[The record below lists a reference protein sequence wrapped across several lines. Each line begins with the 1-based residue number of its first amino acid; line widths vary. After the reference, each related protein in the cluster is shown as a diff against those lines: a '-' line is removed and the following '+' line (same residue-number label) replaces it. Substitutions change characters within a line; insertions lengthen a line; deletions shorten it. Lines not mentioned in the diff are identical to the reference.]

1 MSAIISFLAYAVAI
15 YITALIVPGIQ
26 IKGFGTAAIVGLL
39 LILARYTIKPILVML
54 SLPITVLTLGLFL
67 IVINALIIK
76 IVAAIV
82 DDFKV
87 EGLLPAAI
95 YSIALSIV
103 NTVLQWIL

>member
-1 MSAIISFLAYAVAI
+1 
-15 YITALIVPGIQ
+15 
-26 IKGFGTAAIVGLL
+26 
-39 LILARYTIKPILVML
+39 
-54 SLPITVLTLGLFL
+54 VLTLGLFL